1 MTTPKPTKKSGYAYA
16 TEKLAKKEE
25 ELANTQIVLGGGL
38 NLLATNTQQRNNAL
52 ADASYL
58 NSQLTS
64 TKNAK
69 HDQYFTLMGRI
80 VKYEPTALDEVLP
93 YALEN
98 GCFWE
103 CDSKELN
110 EYSVIADYTTKT
122 TKKTYKAHFT
132 IYNRFLKKCEKDDE
146 LPISYK
152 GYFLMKNY
160 PEMFEVVKGK
170 EKYETITDFFQIKST
185 SIPEPIPEPIATI
198 PEPIPAPI
206 PEPPK
211 LIDGEWIKDEEVQ
224 HPNGKSKL
232 KEYQNVYYLD
242 IGDETE
248 PFVVKYLHPR
258 LYEKRIITDL
268 NAEMCKKT
276 ERFGNPTTK
285 EQIWVVVDYDTTP
298 KRKIAK
304 NKIWGVHPEAENILH
319 AFGFLRE
326 EEYRKERSRLHQL
339 NKAN

>member
-1 MTTPKPTKKSGYAYA
+1 MTTPKTAKKSGYAYA

-25 ELANTQIVLGGGL
+25 ELENTQKVMGGAM
-38 NLLATNTQQRNNAL
+38 NLLATNTAQRNNAQ

-58 NSQLTS
+58 NRELQS
-64 TKNAK
+64 TKKDKNAL
-69 HDQYFTLMGRI
+69 YFELMGRI
-80 VKYEPTALDEVLP
+80 VKYEEKAFDEVLP

-110 EYSVIADYTTKT
+110 EYSKIGDYTTKT

-132 IYNRFLKKCEKDDE
+132 IYDRFIKKCEKDDE

-185 SIPEPIPEPIATI
+185 PIPEPVI
-198 PEPIPAPI
+198 PEPTPI
-206 PEPPK
+206 PVCEPPK
-211 LIDGEWIKDEEVQ
+211 LMDGEWIKDEEVP
-224 HPNGKSKL
+224 HPVGKSKL

-242 IGDETE
+242 IGDDNEA
-248 PFVVKYLHPR
+248 FVVKYLHPR
-258 LYEKRIITDL
+258 LYENRNITDW

-276 ERFGNPTTK
+276 ERFGNPITK
-285 EQIWVVVDYDTTP
+285 ELIWVVVDYDTTP

-304 NKIWGVHPEAENILH
+304 NKIWGVHPDAENLLH
-319 AFGFLRE
+319 AVGFLRE
-326 EEYRKERSRLHQL
+326 EEYRKERSRLIHQ
-339 NKAN
+339 KR